1 MSNTSVLRTA
11 GQTVALSVTNT
22 SHASVTINDNTNDQV
37 NFASFL
43 NTGAAPVAVQMTNYT
58 PAPAAVF
65 PVDGTSLGGFV
76 LPAGMTTPIV
86 LAVPTSPFYMTAIS
100 NSATASIIYVTPI
113 NDQS

>member
-1 MSNTSVLRTA
+1 MSNTSVIRTA
-11 GQTVALSVTNT
+11 GQTFALSVTN
-22 SHASVTINDNTNDQV
+22 SAHASVTINDTTNDQI

-43 NTGAAPVAVQMTNYT
+43 NTGASPVAIKVTNYS

-65 PVDGTSLGGFV
+65 PTDGTPGDFV
-76 LPAGMTTPIV
+76 LSPLMTTPIV

-100 NSATASIIYVTPI
+100 NSATASIIYVTPT

>member
-22 SHASVTINDNTNDQV
+22 SHATVTISDNTNDQI

-43 NTGAAPVAVQMTNYT
+43 NTGAAPIAVSIANYT

-65 PVDGTSLGGFV
+65 PVDGTALGGFV

-100 NSATASIIYVTPI
+100 NSGTASILYVTPI